1 MAYTQENRL
10 IAIDTPLGEDVLL
23 LTGFRG
29 KEGLSIP
36 FSFELDL
43 ISENH
48 SIAFPDIIG
57 KNVTVSIILADGEE
71 RYFNGIVSRFSQGS
85 GGGEAGGDPRFSCYT
100 ATMVPWFWLLTRT
113 ADSRIF
119 QKLSVPDIA
128 EKIFGEK
135 GFLDYKILLDDSYE
149 KRDYCV
155 QYRETDFNFVSRLLE
170 EEGIFYFFEHEEGK
184 HTLVLADA
192 PDKHKPCPKQETAR
206 YQISA
211 GGWLEE
217 DVITGLEWMQEIQP
231 GKYTLK
237 DFNFE
242 IPGTD
247 LKVEVPSQQT
257 LGPGER
263 EIYDYPGEYGKRAE
277 GERLAN
283 IRMQEQEAGI
293 TTVTG
298 SSVCRAFTS
307 GYRFDLQDYYRDD
320 MNNKPYILTSLDH
333 GATEP
338 VGVSGQESGA
348 SYTNSFTCIPFDVP
362 YRPPRLTPKPLV
374 EGSQTAIVV
383 GPAGEEIY
391 TDGTGRV
398 KVQFHWDREGKKDEN
413 SSCWIRVSQ
422 TAAGQGWGSVNI
434 PRIGHEVVVDFLEG
448 DPDRPIV
455 NGCVYNGM
463 NTIPFGSGIMSGAKS
478 NTSPGGGGYNEFSLN
493 DTAGKEMIIVHGQ
506 YDMESTIEHD
516 QTLTVHNNRTSTIDV
531 DDSETVGSN
540 QTINVGANQDVTVG
554 ANQSVKVGS
563 NKTETISI
571 AKALSIGAAYQVS
584 VGAAMNESV
593 GAIKAE
599 EIGGAK
605 IVGVGAHSSENV
617 AASKSVNAGGN
628 ISEKAGKNISVNAGG
643 NISESAG
650 KNFSCDAKKDVGVK
664 AGKKMVLSSGDD
676 FGIAGKKKGVI
687 EIKDQLTIKVGKASI
702 TLKKNGDI
710 TIDGKNINMKG
721 SGNIIMKA
729 KKILEN

>member
-10 IAIDTPLGEDVLL
+10 IAIDTPLGTDVLL
-23 LTGFRG
+23 LTGCHGIERIS
-29 KEGLSIP
+29 GL
-36 FSFELDL
+36 FSFELNL
-43 ISENH
+43 LSENH
-48 SIAFPDIIG
+48 NIKFEDIIG
-57 KNVTVSIILADGEE
+57 KNVAVSIILADGDK
-71 RYFNGIVSRFSQGS
+71 RFFNGIISSFSQGR
-85 GGGEAGGDPRFSCYT
+85 GGGEVGGDPHFSHYT
-100 ATMVPWFWLLTRT
+100 ATMVPWLWLLKRT

-119 QKLSVPDIA
+119 QKLSVPDII
-128 EKIFGEK
+128 EKIFTEK
-135 GFLDYKILLDDSYE
+135 GFLDYKLLLNDSYD

-155 QYRETDFNFVSRLLE
+155 QYRETDFNFISRLLE
-170 EEGIFYFFEHEEGK
+170 EEGICYFFEHEEKK
-184 HTLVLADA
+184 HTLILADA
-192 PDKHKPCPKQETAR
+192 SDKFKPCPKQESAR

-217 DVITGLEWMQEIQP
+217 DVITSLEKMQEIRP
-231 GKYTLK
+231 AKYSIN

-247 LKVEVPSQQT
+247 MKVDVATKQM

-263 EIYDYPGEYGKRAE
+263 EIYDYPGLYSKKAQ
-277 GERLAN
+277 GERLTT
-283 IRMQEQEAGI
+283 IRMEEEETKI
-293 TTVTG
+293 TTITG
-298 SSVCRAFTS
+298 SSDCRAFTS
-307 GYRFDLQDYYRDD
+307 GYRFNLSDYYRED
-320 MNNKPYILTSLDH
+320 MDKKDYVLTHIEHEVREVSDYYGASIESMGSESPYINR
-333 GATEP
+333 
-338 VGVSGQESGA
+338 VK
-348 SYTNSFTCIPFDVP
+348 CIPFDVP
-362 YRPPRLTPKPLV
+362 YRPSRDTAKPV
-374 EGSQTAIVV
+374 VRGTQTAIVV

-448 DPDRPIV
+448 DPDRPII

-506 YDMESTIEHD
+506 YDMESTIEND

-563 NKTETISI
+563 NKTETITI

-650 KNFSCDAKKDVGVK
+650 KDVSIKSGKKMALDSWDDFSVKVKKKDVLL
-664 AGKKMVLSSGDD
+664 A
-676 FGIAGKKKGVI
+676 F
-687 EIKDQLTIKVGKASI
+687 
-702 TLKKNGDI
+702 
-710 TIDGKNINMKG
+710 
-721 SGNIIMKA
+721 
-729 KKILEN
+729 ENNDPQYQ